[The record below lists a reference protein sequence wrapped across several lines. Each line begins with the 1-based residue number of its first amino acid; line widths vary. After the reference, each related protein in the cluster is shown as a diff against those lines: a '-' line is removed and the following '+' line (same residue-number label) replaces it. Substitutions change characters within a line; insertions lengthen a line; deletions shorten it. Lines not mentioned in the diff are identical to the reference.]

1 MIGPAPGWEHV
12 EMRLRK
18 DSVHLE
24 IVPVKYVASMGTSY
38 TKPVD
43 ANDANG
49 FAVVLRDGPSPVG
62 GPDGKGGTSLVSFA
76 DVQDAWEFAAITT
89 YYLEERSPAELS
101 NRIGDGRQGS
111 RLTNGVVDDESAMTV
126 FEQLVG
132 DDTGPIESLRG

>member
-18 DSVHLE
+18 GSVHLE
-24 IVPVKYVASMGTSY
+24 IVPVKYVISMGTSY
-38 TKPVD
+38 TKSVE

-49 FAVVLRDGPSPVG
+49 FAVVLRDGPSSVG
-62 GPDGKGGTSLVSFA
+62 GPDGEGGTSLVTFA

-89 YYLEERSPAELS
+89 HYLAERSPSELS
-101 NRIGDGRQGS
+101 NRLGDGQKGS
-111 RLTNGVVDDESAMTV
+111 RLTNGIVDDHSAMAV